1 MENPASVLVIEN
13 NEPLHQQLEDWLQ
26 KWGLT
31 VFWQKNPEQALQQ
44 ISEQGI
50 QLVLLDVP
58 SLADPQLLT
67 EEIRSFSK
75 VPILWMAPAG
85 TEVLPAV
92 QAGADDVLLFPISE
106 EQMQARIAG
115 LHRRAYEYRTPC
127 QLDLGGGL
135 LWDPENFSL
144 SWKAQNIPLTQTEQK
159 ILTRLCSVKGTAVS
173 RDDLMMLLWNTREYI
188 NDGTLST
195 CISRLRTKLRKLT
208 GQDLIVTRKGKGYLI
223 P

>member
-13 NEPLHQQLEDWLQ
+13 NEPLHQQLEDWLL
-26 KWGLT
+26 KWGLP
-31 VFWQKNPEQALQQ
+31 VFWQKDPQKALQQ
-44 ISEQGI
+44 IREQGI
-50 QLVLLDVP
+50 QLVLMDAS
-58 SLADPQLLT
+58 SLADPRLLT

-85 TEVLPAV
+85 TEVWPAV
-92 QAGADDVLLFPISE
+92 QAGADDILLFPISA

-115 LHRRAYEYRTPC
+115 LHRRAYEYRTLC
-127 QLDLGGGL
+127 QLDLGDAL

-144 SWKAQNIPLTQTEQK
+144 SWNGQMIPLTQTEQK
-159 ILTRLCSVKGTAVS
+159 ILTKLCSVRGTAVS
-173 RDDLMMLLWNTREYI
+173 REDLMMLLWNTREYI

-195 CISRLRTKLRKLT
+195 CISRLRTKLRKRT
-208 GQDLIVTRKGKGYLI
+208 GHDLIVTRKGMGYLI

>member
-26 KWGLT
+26 KWGLS
-31 VFWQKNPEQALQQ
+31 VFWQKDPKQALQQ
-44 ISEQGI
+44 IREQGI

-58 SLADPQLLT
+58 SLADPRILT

-75 VPILWMAPAG
+75 VPILWMAPTG

-92 QAGADDVLLFPISE
+92 QAGADDVLLFPISA

-115 LHRRAYEYRTPC
+115 LHRRAYEYRTLC
-127 QLDLGGGL
+127 QLDLGDGL

-144 SWKAQNIPLTQTEQK
+144 SWNAQIIPLTQTEQK
-159 ILTRLCSVKGTAVS
+159 ILTKLCSVRGTAVS
-173 RDDLMMLLWNTREYI
+173 REDLMMLLWNTREYI

-195 CISRLRTKLRKLT
+195 CISRLRAKLRKLT
-208 GQDLIVTRKGKGYLI
+208 GHDLIVTRKGMGYLI